1 MNTHSIIMIG
11 ESTEK
16 LVSVINTV
24 IENKTDKE
32 SINIIEKQ
40 FFRKGLLNDWLEFY
54 NEYLFEKDDSF
65 FKKQL
70 INVIKFLILFK
81 NLKLLR
87 SDSSE
92 ETVLFIKKFICNIEL
107 FDIIFNRS
115 YNMDNIVDKCD
126 SYMNNGVFLDI
137 IEMKKNNPTVISNT
151 VDICKDNETD
161 TENTV
166 NEESDNDEPVND
178 PKWELLKQIVKNN
191 PLPYLDPD
199 SELTEEEKNDG
210 ANFNW
215 GTTMNV
221 KENTVD
227 KNTENDKY
235 NNYDTKLGEEEIK
248 EDNSNLQ
255 NTVHKKDQRTKR
267 KKYNKS
273 DKYKTVLKVT
283 DNIINNRIN
292 NKDLYKKIYE
302 FNRNNIQLYSDIYHK
317 YKVDCILDEK
327 EFTDI
332 YINFDKNKNRFLKI
346 CKIYYF
352 ISKEKKL
359 LESNLLF
366 LPYCFNEI
374 SIKDDCIS
382 LFRDKIIEYLDQ

>member
-1 MNTHSIIMIG
+1 MIG
-11 ESTEK
+11 EATEK

-32 SINIIEKQ
+32 SINIIENQ
-40 FFRKGLLNDWLEFY
+40 FFRKGLLNYWLDFY

-92 ETVLFIKKFICNIEL
+92 ETVFFIKKFICNIEL
-107 FDIIFNRS
+107 FDVIFNSS
-115 YNMDNIVDKCD
+115 YNIDNIVDKCN
-126 SYMNNGVFLDI
+126 SYMSNGVFLDI
-137 IEMKKNNPTVISNT
+137 VEMEKNNQTDYKNT
-151 VDICKDNETD
+151 VDICKNKKPDTPNTYYKNTEDN
-161 TENTV
+161 
-166 NEESDNDEPVND
+166 ESDN
-178 PKWELLKQIVKNN
+178 VKNN
-191 PLPYLDPD
+191 PLPFLSPD
-199 SELTEEEKNDG
+199 SEITEESKKEDTVFNKN
-210 ANFNW
+210 
-215 GTTMNV
+215 
-221 KENTVD
+221 KESVI
-227 KNTENDKY
+227 NTENNDS
-235 NNYDTKLGEEEIK
+235 K
-248 EDNSNLQ
+248 ENRRNLQ
-255 NTVHKKDQRTKR
+255 NTVHKNEEKPKR
-267 KKYNKS
+267 KKYNKT

-283 DNIINNRIN
+283 DHIINNRIN

-302 FNRNNIQLYSDIYHK
+302 FNRNNIQLYSDIYQK
-317 YKVDCILDEK
+317 YKVDCILEEK

-332 YINFDKNKNRFLKI
+332 CINFDKNKNRFLKI

-374 SIKDDCIS
+374 SIKDESIS
-382 LFRDKIIEYLDQ
+382 LFKDKIIEYLDSIKTDE

>member
-1 MNTHSIIMIG
+1 MNTHSMIMIG
-11 ESTEK
+11 EATGK

-40 FFRKGLLNDWLEFY
+40 FFRKGLLNDWLDFY

-92 ETVLFIKKFICNIEL
+92 ETVFFIKKFICNIEL
-107 FDIIFNRS
+107 FDVIFNSS
-115 YNMDNIVDKCD
+115 YNMDNIVNKCN
-126 SYMNNGVFLDI
+126 SYMSNGVFLDI
-137 IEMKKNNPTVISNT
+137 VEMENNNQTDYKNT
-151 VDICKDNETD
+151 VDICKN
-161 TENTV
+161 TEN
-166 NEESDNDEPVND
+166 NESDNDEPVND
-178 PKWELLKQIVKNN
+178 PKWDTLKQIVKNN
-191 PLPYLDPD
+191 PLPFLNSD
-199 SELTEEEKNDG
+199 SEITEESKKEDTVFNKNKRS
-210 ANFNW
+210 
-215 GTTMNV
+215 V
-221 KENTVD
+221 I
-227 KNTENDKY
+227 NTENNDS
-235 NNYDTKLGEEEIK
+235 K
-248 EDNSNLQ
+248 ENISNLQ
-255 NTVHKKDQRTKR
+255 NTVHKNEEKPKR
-267 KKYNKS
+267 KKYNKT

-302 FNRNNIQLYSDIYHK
+302 FNRNNIQLYSDIYQK

-332 YINFDKNKNRFLKI
+332 CINFDKNKNRFLKI

-374 SIKDDCIS
+374 SIKDESIS
-382 LFRDKIIEYLDQ
+382 LFKDKIIEYLDSIKTNE